1 MWDEYKAELAKK
13 KIEKYFFDE
22 LQYDNFSVKGIKSD
36 TVVSS
41 FKLQKLSPYVQK
53 ELEEIERII
62 RD

>member
-1 MWDEYKAELAKK
+1 MMWDEYKAELAKK

-53 ELEEIERII
+53 EL
-62 RD
+62 